1 MRKKFSARAAALGMS
16 GVLLTSALTGC
27 TFGFASDP
35 DDPNAVKEEE
45 PIDMTTDTFQYDTS
59 LSGTSI
65 VIMNTKAEIQ
75 TALEEIAKV
84 FEEKAGVH
92 IEIMPVTDGDS
103 PYTKV
108 VSLYNSGNPPTLS
121 ILDTTD
127 VIALAEEKAAD
138 LSNEAWTGEAE
149 EYLTKINGKV
159 YSFPLCIEGRGI
171 IYNKSVIEDTL
182 GTEFDPSEI
191 KTQDDFAALL
201 QSLRDNGMK
210 NPISMAKEDWSLGA
224 HQLQYIYETYDG
236 TSDGAA
242 EVINELKDGTLYLPD
257 YSRMNEF
264 LNAFDLLKEYNVAK
278 GDPLGADYDEMAI
291 DLADGK
297 TAFWFN
303 GNWAWPNHIISMDP
317 ADYPEEFAQY
327 SDYLLGRSMLVKKA
341 TTIPVESI
349 VRGYLTG
356 SGKKTYDADGTVC
369 GIKLPEGLTE
379 ASKLPEPIFTPST
392 KAELGDHDENISFER
407 CCEIV
412 GTDVATQLRDAS
424 LAIYKAA
431 AEYAAT
437 RGIIIADT
445 KFEFGFIDG
454 KLTLIDECLTPDSS
468 RFWPA
473 EGYAEGEVQPSYDKQ
488 YVRDWLRANWNM
500 QGEPPRIPA
509 EVIEGT
515 SNRYQEAFQ
524 IITGTKFE
532 PKGV

>member
-35 DDPNAVKEEE
+35 DDPNAVKEEV

-75 TALEEIAKV
+75 TALEKIAKV

-182 GTEFDPSEI
+182 GTEFDPSDI

-224 HQLQYIYETYDG
+224 HQLQYIYETYNG

-257 YSRMNEF
+257 YTRMNEF
-264 LNAFDLLKEYNVAK
+264 LNTFDLLKEYNVAK

-303 GNWAWPNHIISMDP
+303 GNWAWPNL
-317 ADYPEEFAQY
+317 EEAGAETTDEYGFLPYFLNNAPDDFVNSKIQA
-327 SDYLLGRSMLVKKA
+327 SPSKQIMLDD
-341 TTIPVESI
+341 I
-349 VRGYLTG
+349 
-356 SGKKTYDADGTVC
+356 
-369 GIKLPEGLTE
+369 
-379 ASKLPEPIFTPST
+379 
-392 KAELGDHDENISFER
+392 
-407 CCEIV
+407 
-412 GTDVATQLRDAS
+412 VATDEQ
-424 LAIYKAA
+424 KAA
-431 AEYAAT
+431 AKEFLNWLVYSEIGQQMVVKTCSLIPPFKNNPNEPSDPLSRDIYEKVQNGGAFNASAIVPNDHWSVLGAAMQKYLAG
-437 RGIIIADT
+437 RSDR
-445 KFEFGFIDG
+445 EE
-454 KLTLIDECLTPDSS
+454 LIDSIQAYWDE
-468 RFWPA
+468 
-473 EGYAEGEVQPSYDKQ
+473 Q
-488 YVRDWLRANWNM
+488 
-500 QGEPPRIPA
+500 
-509 EVIEGT
+509 
-515 SNRYQEAFQ
+515 
-524 IITGTKFE
+524 
-532 PKGV
+532 